1 MANNYLKCDTDS
13 IRTTCKDMRDLLV
26 EYEKVINRFFDRLD
40 FSKNDQIAFT
50 GSNANLYAHMVMLDK
65 ADYVKFGEELKI
77 LTADM
82 EDYANDLEDVTS
94 RNEDYCEHGQDDYD
108 DYR

>member
-50 GSNANLYAHMVMLDK
+50 GSNANLY
-65 ADYVKFGEELKI
+65 YVKFGEELKI